1 MSNSTV
7 KYMLIKN
14 RNASKFQ
21 ENTKTVISN
30 DGHYR
35 ATLVYEFFS
44 LIELRAK

>member
-7 KYMLIKN
+7 KYMLTKN

-21 ENTKTVISN
+21 ENTKAVISK
-30 DGHYR
+30 DGRYR
-35 ATLVYEFFS
+35 ATLDFFS

>member
-7 KYMLIKN
+7 KYMLTKN

-21 ENTKTVISN
+21 ENTKAVIPK

-35 ATLVYEFFS
+35 A